1 MRPAS
6 LLLKLAVLVPLIY
19 FGVIVAGGLMTPG
32 YDHMTQTAAQLGAPG
47 SPSARIFNYGLVAA
61 GGCAVLGALGFL
73 LGMARLSA
81 GVIWAVLASVAVA
94 VWGATLVFA
103 GLQWEPS
110 WLPGGYRYDLAIL
123 AAPLL
128 MFLGLA
134 GRSDMGGLK
143 SLLIVVLLAM
153 AGLTAVSLNLGG
165 LNLIHP
171 QTAGLWERAWLVA
184 AVPWIAIAAI
194 CIDQR
199 ISDRGR
205 RSRDEMRETL
215 FSGA

>member
-1 MRPAS
+1 MRAAS
-6 LLLKLAVLVPLIY
+6 LLLKFAVLVPLIY
-19 FGVIVAGGLMTPG
+19 FGVLIAGGLMTPG
-32 YDHMTQTAAQLGAPG
+32 YDHMTQTAAVLGAPG
-47 SPSARIFNYGLVAA
+47 APSAQIFNYGLVAA
-61 GGCAVLGALGFL
+61 GGCAVLGALGVL
-73 LGMARLSA
+73 LGMTRLGA
-81 GVIWAVLASVAVA
+81 GVIWAVLASAAIA
-94 VWGATLVFA
+94 VWGASLIFA

-143 SLLIVVLLAM
+143 LLLIVVLLAM
-153 AGLTAVSLNLGG
+153 AALTAVSLNLGG
-165 LNLIHP
+165 LNLIKP
-171 QTAGLWERAWLVA
+171 ENAGLWERAWLVA
-184 AVPWIAIAAI
+184 AVPWIAIAAL

-199 ISDRGR
+199 LSDRGR
-205 RSRDEMRETL
+205 RSRDEMREAL